1 MSEVSARLTVAE
13 YSFFFFFFLREVAE
27 YSLLRGRRLFWFGR
41 DCTKF
46 LSFGPIISTVDFFSY
61 F

>member
-1 MSEVSARLTVAE
+1 MSEVSARLT
-13 YSFFFFFFLREVAE
+13 VAE

-61 F
+61 FWVSE